1 MEAYTLTAPWFSLI
15 IPVLTCGILLVMIIF
30 YICYSKWRPIHS
42 RPGGFPH
49 NSSLNVWNPS
59 CNDNILYLL

>member
-1 MEAYTLTAPWFSLI
+1 MEVYTLTARWFSLI

-42 RPGGFPH
+42 WPGGYPH
-49 NSSLNVWNPS
+49 NSSLNMWNP

>member
-1 MEAYTLTAPWFSLI
+1 MEALYTHGPVVTLI

-42 RPGGFPH
+42 RPRGFPH
-49 NSSLNVWNPS
+49 NSSLNMWNPS